1 MGDDRS
7 RWLRLPAPGMA
18 ARAGLVAVLGA
29 MLVAGCS
36 NAPKPASTVDPNL
49 YPTNYKQQIAEFLTT
64 ALVDPADFRLSFIA
78 PPVQVQIGNSQ
89 HYVVCVQLNGHNQH
103 KDKVAIYLAGSITQ
117 FVDAPEGQ
125 CVNAPYEPFK
135 ELAAMTPS

>member
-1 MGDDRS
+1 
-7 RWLRLPAPGMA
+7 LPAPVTA
-18 ARAGLVAVLGA
+18 ARAGLVVALAA

-36 NAPKPASTVDPNL
+36 NAPKPATVDPNL
-49 YPTNYKQQIAEFLTT
+49 FPTNYKQQIAGFLTT
-64 ALVDPADFRLSFIA
+64 VLVDPADFRLSFIA
-78 PPVQVQIGNSQ
+78 PPVQVQVGGSQ

-103 KDKVAIYLAGSITQ
+103 KDKIAIYLAGSITQ

-125 CVNAPYEPFK
+125 CTNAPYEPFK

>member
-1 MGDDRS
+1 MCDDRS
-7 RWLRLPAPGMA
+7 RWLRLPASVTA
-18 ARAGLVAVLGA
+18 ARAGLVAALAA

-36 NAPKPASTVDPNL
+36 NAPKPAATVDPNVF
-49 YPTNYKQQIAEFLTT
+49 PTNYKQQIAGFLTT
-64 ALVDPADFRLSFIA
+64 MLVDPADFRLSFIA
-78 PPVQVQIGNSQ
+78 PPVQVQVGGSQ

-103 KDKVAIYLAGSITQ
+103 KDKIAIYLAGSITQ

-125 CVNAPYEPFK
+125 CANAPYEPFK